1 MWFRVAKELGRT
13 VAEAKR
19 SMSFREFVMWC
30 AFMLHEAKAL
40 ADAQGEPG
48 RDAQSGQ
55 GNRVWKETTDEG
67 MKKLFTAFASRHN
80 ESVRRR
86 EALGGN
92 GNTSGIG

>member
-30 AFMLHEAKAL
+30 AFMLHEAKA
-40 ADAQGEPG
+40 AESAQGEPALNG
-48 RDAQSGQ
+48 SGKK
-55 GNRVWKETTDEG
+55 VWKETTDEG
-67 MKKLFTAFASRHN
+67 MKKLFTTFANRHN

-86 EALGGN
+86 EALGN
-92 GNTSGIG
+92 GNSSGIG

>member
-1 MWFRVAKELGRT
+1 MWFRIAKDLGRT

-30 AFMLHEAKAL
+30 AFMLHEAKA
-40 ADAQGEPG
+40 AEGAGVAATSNGSDKK
-48 RDAQSGQ
+48 
-55 GNRVWKETTDEG
+55 VWKETTDEG
-67 MKKLFTAFASRHN
+67 MEKLFTAFANRHN

-86 EALGGN
+86 EALGD

>member
-30 AFMLHEAKAL
+30 AFMLHEAKAV

-48 RDAQSGQ
+48 RDGQS
-55 GNRVWKETTDEG
+55 
-67 MKKLFTAFASRHN
+67 
-80 ESVRRR
+80 
-86 EALGGN
+86 
-92 GNTSGIG
+92 